1 MNAFPEDSNLSEP
14 HERFDN
20 RAPARENEDS
30 SRNQEPP
37 RPGPT
42 EIALPPAADA
52 DRILAAAVPPDPVW
66 NALDVVRLAILTLV
80 ALFVGIFA
88 VLLIARFLVYPH
100 SSIGL
105 VARIP
110 LVVVAGQGLA
120 YLLVLSY
127 MYILVTRERHR
138 PDFLAAIH
146 WNWPS
151 SPAVYIAGGV
161 VLSIVLQILA
171 SRLPIP
177 KNLPIDTFF
186 RTPAEAWVL
195 GIFSVTLAPLMEE
208 LFFRGFL
215 YPVLA
220 RGMGMTPAIF
230 ITAFA
235 FALTH
240 GQQLT
245 YSWGPVLVIFLV
257 GVVLTM
263 VRAYKNSVAAGVVVH
278 MAYNGTITVL
288 MFVATDGFRHLD
300 KLNQ

>member
-1 MNAFPEDSNLSEP
+1 MSSALGITGASAGDLALPDPAWNAF
-14 HERFDN
+14 
-20 RAPARENEDS
+20 
-30 SRNQEPP
+30 
-37 RPGPT
+37 
-42 EIALPPAADA
+42 
-52 DRILAAAVPPDPVW
+52 
-66 NALDVVRLAILTLV
+66 DVIRLAVLTVV
-80 ALFVGIFA
+80 ALFSGVFA
-88 VLLIARFLVYPH
+88 VLLIARFLIYPH
-100 SSIGL
+100 SSIGI

-110 LVVVAGQGLA
+110 LVVVVGQAVA
-120 YLLVLSY
+120 YLLVFLY

-138 PDFLAAIH
+138 PDFLNAIH

-151 SPAVYIAGGV
+151 SPAVYVMAGIA
-161 VLSIVLQILA
+161 LSFALQILA

-177 KNLPIDTFF
+177 KNLPIDKFF
-186 RTPAEAWVL
+186 STPAEAWVL

-215 YPVLA
+215 YPALA
-220 RGMGMTPAIF
+220 RGVGMTPAIF

-257 GVVLTM
+257 GVILTM
-263 VRAYKNSVAAGVVVH
+263 VRAYKNSVAASLVIH
-278 MAYNGTITVL
+278 IAYNGTITTL
-288 MFVATDGFRHLD
+288 MFVATDGFRHLE